1 MGLVQSHCT
10 YSVGMTKPTSDH
22 RGLGL
27 DSDAGNANP
36 EQKYLKYWSF
46 ANFGTF
52 WVFGANLVRQ
62 KIKRLNL
69 LFWCMDLLWGP
80 LRQWLVPFS
89 RPRLGVQMDIC
100 HALDYWMV
108 G

>member
-1 MGLVQSHCT
+1 
-10 YSVGMTKPTSDH
+10 MTKPTSHH

-27 DSDAGNANP
+27 DSDVANANP

-52 WVFGANLVRQ
+52 RVFGANLVRK

-69 LFWCMDLLWGP
+69 SF
-80 LRQWLVPFS
+80 
-89 RPRLGVQMDIC
+89 
-100 HALDYWMV
+100 
-108 G
+108 